1 MKIFLFILLS
11 SALLPITREDIYDDS
26 WALLIGIDKYQN
38 IKGLDYAVKDA
49 ESVQKMLVDLFEFNK
64 DNIVILRDEEATKSN
79 LIQEFSNITKKAK
92 SNDRVLIF
100 FAGHGETEEFPNGGE
115 AGYFLPVDGNKKD
128 L

>member
-1 MKIFLFILLS
+1 MKKI
-11 SALLPITREDIYDDS
+11 LPILILAYCFSITRQDIYNDS

-38 IKGLDYAVKDA
+38 VQGLDYAVKDA
-49 ESVQKMLVDLFEFNK
+49 ESMEEILTNLFGFPQ
-64 DNIVILRDEEATKSN
+64 DNITILKDEEATKSN
-79 LIQEFSNITKKAK
+79 IIKEFSNITKKAK
-92 SNDRVLIF
+92 SDDRVLIF